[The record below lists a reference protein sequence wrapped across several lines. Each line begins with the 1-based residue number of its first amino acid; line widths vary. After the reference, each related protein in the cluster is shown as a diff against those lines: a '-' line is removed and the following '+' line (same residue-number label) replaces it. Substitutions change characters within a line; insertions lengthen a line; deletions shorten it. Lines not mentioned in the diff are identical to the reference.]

1 MNKAGFRPDRQVER
15 ILRHHLSEGFFWIHA
30 DSPLGSHM
38 DRKGIILAGGSG
50 TRLWPLTNVACKQL
64 LPVYDKPMI
73 YYPLSTLML
82 GGIREVLII
91 STPKDLPAFEQ
102 LLGDGSA
109 LGMKICYAEQA
120 EPNGIAEAFLIG
132 KEFLNGS
139 PCCLILGDNI
149 FYGRLNFFRN
159 ALKQDTGARIFGY
172 SVKDPR
178 RFGVVEFDHSGKVLS
193 IEEKPASPRSNYA
206 IPGLYIYDGKVS
218 AIAERMKP
226 SDRGEL
232 EITDLN
238 REYLEMGEL
247 QCTALGRGIAWLDT
261 GTPGSLLEAGHYI
274 ATIENQQKYKI
285 ACLEEI
291 ALTQRFIDRDE
302 FQNLIESARNPD
314 YRSYLE
320 MVRDEFPD

>member
-1 MNKAGFRPDRQVER
+1 
-15 ILRHHLSEGFFWIHA
+15 
-30 DSPLGSHM
+30 M

-109 LGMKICYAEQA
+109 LGMKICYAEQT
-120 EPNGIAEAFLIG
+120 EPKGIAEAFLIG
-132 KEFLNGS
+132 KEFLDRS
-139 PCCLILGDNI
+139 PCCLILGDNL
-149 FYGRLNFFRN
+149 FYGRFTFFRR
-159 ALKQDTGARIFGY
+159 ALEQNTGARIFGY
-172 SVKDPR
+172 PVKDPR
-178 RFGVVEFDHSGKVLS
+178 RFGVVEFDKENKVVS
-193 IEEKPASPRSNYA
+193 IEEKPQSPKSNYA
-206 IPGLYIYDGKVS
+206 IPGLYIYDNQVVS
-218 AIAERMKP
+218 IAEAQQP
-226 SDRGEL
+226 SERGEL

-238 REYLEMGEL
+238 RAYLERGEL
-247 QCTALGRGIAWLDT
+247 HCSPLGRGIAWLDT
-261 GTPGSLLEAGHYI
+261 GTPASLLEAGHYI

-291 ALTQRFIDRDE
+291 ALTQRFVTTDQ
-302 FQNLIESARNPD
+302 FCHLIESARNPD
-314 YRSYLE
+314 YQAYLE
-320 MVRDEFPD
+320 MVLDEFANE

>member
-1 MNKAGFRPDRQVER
+1 
-15 ILRHHLSEGFFWIHA
+15 
-30 DSPLGSHM
+30 M

-109 LGMKICYAEQA
+109 LGMKICYAEQV
-120 EPNGIAEAFLIG
+120 EPKGIAEAFLIG
-132 KEFLNGS
+132 KKFLDGS
-139 PCCLILGDNI
+139 SCCLILGDNL
-149 FYGRLNFFRN
+149 FYGRFTFFRR
-159 ALKQDTGARIFGY
+159 ALEQRTGARIFGY
-172 SVKDPR
+172 PVKDPR
-178 RFGVVEFDHSGKVLS
+178 SFGVVEFDKEKKVVS
-193 IEEKPASPRSNYA
+193 IEEKPQSPKSNYA
-206 IPGLYIYDGKVS
+206 IPGLYIYDNQVVS
-218 AIAERMKP
+218 IAEAQQP

-238 REYLEMGEL
+238 RAYLEKGEL
-247 QCTALGRGIAWLDT
+247 HCSPLGRGIAWLDT
-261 GTPGSLLEAGHYI
+261 GTPASLLEAGRYI

-291 ALTQRFIDRDE
+291 ALTQRFVDTDQ
-302 FQNLIESARNPD
+302 FKHLIESARNPD
-314 YRSYLE
+314 YRAYLK
-320 MVRDEFPD
+320 MVLEEFENE